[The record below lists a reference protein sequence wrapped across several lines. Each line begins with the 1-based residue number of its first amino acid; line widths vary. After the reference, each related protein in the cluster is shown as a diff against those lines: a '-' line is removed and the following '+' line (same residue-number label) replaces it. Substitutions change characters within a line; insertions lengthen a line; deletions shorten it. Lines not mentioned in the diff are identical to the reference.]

1 MSEQLSPEERKEAE
15 ALSLLR
21 KTLEDIYG
29 NEKKLIVLNKTD
41 GVVSIGFGDLGA
53 SGGWSIPR
61 SKLPINLTDQYSA
74 ETWTKS
80 SDFRRALTKRWL
92 EVISPERADKLL
104 DIDRA
109 HQVRLKKAAGVNL
122 GNLPSDVSIT
132 PMHNPITG
140 DEPMVIDE
148 ETSSLKPASSDPMTR
163 KFMEYEDAYVDSQ
176 AAPVNAPAASM
187 LSGDVSS
194 RAVAVVEAVRR
205 GACQPLDAIRQI
217 DGDEKLLS
225 NADLQWIGKN
235 ASIPSVASY
244 AKQLLNDRVSG
255 NNA

>member
-1 MSEQLSPEERKEAE
+1 MSEQLSPEEKRETE
-15 ALSLLR
+15 ALNALR

-29 NEKKLIVLNKTD
+29 DEKKLIVMNKTD
-41 GVVSIGFGDLGA
+41 GVVSIGFGDRGDL
-53 SGGWSIPR
+53 GGWTIPR

-92 EVISPERADKLL
+92 EVVSPERADKLL
-104 DIDRA
+104 EIDRT
-109 HQVRLKKAAGVNL
+109 HQARLKRLAGGNQ

-132 PMHNPITG
+132 PMHSPISE

-148 ETSSLKPASSDPMTR
+148 ETSSLKPARSDPMAL
-163 KFMEYEDAYVDSQ
+163 KYMEYENAQ
-176 AAPVNAPAASM
+176 PAPVNAPSASM

-205 GACQPLDAIRQI
+205 GSCQPLEAIRQI
-217 DGDEKLLS
+217 DGDEKLLT
-225 NADLQWIGKN
+225 NADLQWISKH

-244 AKQLLNDRVSG
+244 AAQLLNDRISG
-255 NNA
+255 NNT